1 MSSVETYSV
10 PCIFVRERTALPDV
24 LKVTVPGSK
33 SITNRALLLAM
44 LADGTSVLSGALFS
58 DDSRHFAQCAKDLG
72 FEVETDEDAAQIRVT
87 GCGGLIPKKE
97 SSIYVG
103 SAGTAARFLTAV
115 LGISHGTYHLDASAQ
130 MRKRPMAP
138 LLRGLE
144 GLGCKVSCE
153 EETDCFPFTLR
164 SNGFCSDHARINVD
178 RSSQFLSA
186 LLISSCLSPSD
197 FTIDVEGSHGM
208 AYVEMTGRMMEQF
221 GVRCEMKKTDDGST
235 RFVTS
240 AGQQYKSR
248 DYQIEPDVSGASY
261 FYALC
266 PLLNVPVQVSH
277 VHFDSLQGDVEFL
290 RILER
295 LGCTAKDLPEG
306 ILLLPPADGKYPG
319 ITVDM
324 SACSDQAITMA
335 ALAPFAQGPTT
346 ITGIGHVRFQESD
359 RLSAICSEL
368 ERMGIHCKATDSS
381 VTIHPGEPIPCL
393 VNTYEDHRM
402 AMGFTLIGLRSP
414 GIVINDPSCCK
425 KTFENY
431 YEVLEKVLC
440 ISPATC

>member
-1 MSSVETYSV
+1 MTQPSTYSV
-10 PCIFVRERTALPDV
+10 PCIFSHTSFAAP

-44 LADGTSVLSGALFS
+44 LADGTSILRGALFS

-72 FEVETDEDAAQIRVT
+72 FAVETNEEACLIRVT
-87 GCGGLIPKKE
+87 GCGGTVPKKE
-97 SSIYVG
+97 ASVYVG
-103 SAGTAARFLTAV
+103 SAGTAARFLTAF
-115 LGISHGTYHLDASAQ
+115 LGISSGTYHLDASPQ
-130 MRKRPMAP
+130 MQKRPMGP
-138 LLRGLE
+138 LLQGLRD
-144 GLGCKVSCE
+144 LGCGVNCE
-153 EETDCFPFTLR
+153 DAPDCFPFTLT
-164 SNGFCSDHARINVD
+164 SKGFCNTQATINVD

-186 LLISSCLSPSD
+186 LLISSALSPKD
-197 FTIDVEGSHGM
+197 FTIRVEGSHGM
-208 AYVEMTGRMMEQF
+208 AYVDMTQRMMEQF
-221 GVRCEMKKTDDGST
+221 GVSAKKLSENGQTT
-235 RFVTS
+235 FLTT
-240 AGQQYKSR
+240 AGQRYKPL

-266 PLLNVPVQVSH
+266 PLLNVPVQVAN

-295 LGCTAKDLPEG
+295 LGCTARDLPEG
-306 ILLLPPADGKYPG
+306 ILLLPPKSGSYPG

-324 SACSDQAITMA
+324 SSCSDQAITMA

-346 ITGIGHVRFQESD
+346 ITGIGHVRFQESN
-359 RLSAICSEL
+359 RMEAIRTEL
-368 ERMGIHCKATDSS
+368 TRMGIRCETTDSS
-381 VTIHPGEPIPCL
+381 VTIWPGAPTPSL

-414 GIVINDPSCCK
+414 GIVINDPGCCK

-431 YEVLEKVLC
+431 YEVLENVLC
-440 ISPATC
+440 NFFPTC